1 MSDPIVDFLAR
12 SFEAGCPDI
21 SVAHWTKVLG
31 ASYEDAVNSRL
42 FTGRSDCKTLPC
54 DFCDHPGHPVEVSYV
69 ADLGVYSGLCPS
81 QGPVYFAALDVET
94 QKLKEDQFLQDVA
107 TAFECDASRIWMRKD
122 SFWNLGVGRLGNTE
136 FSVFVARELHDFQQL
151 QTVVNLN
158 RECLGIGRGIIL
170 TANAPEHLIEN
181 AGTHRFAVF
190 ADVLS
195 FEEGRFLLRAEAL
208 RKLLNIDGKRSSG
221 RSRTDVTKEIFLTE
235 LRNGR
240 VLPKRDDELLRLF
253 KTKAPPDIK
262 PLARSGLRE
271 AKSEALR
278 AYASESGVR

>member
-21 SVAHWTKVLG
+21 SAAHWNKVLG
-31 ASYEDAVNSRL
+31 ASYEDAMNSRL

-69 ADLGVYSGLCPS
+69 ADLGVYSGICPS
-81 QGPVYFAALDVET
+81 QGPVHFAALDVET
-94 QKLKEDQFLQDVA
+94 QKLREDNFLQDVA
-107 TAFECDASRIWMRKD
+107 TAFECDVSRIRTLRE
-122 SFWNLGVGRLGNTE
+122 SFWDLGSGQIGNTE
-136 FSVFVARELHDFQQL
+136 FSVFVARQLYDFQQL
-151 QTVVNLN
+151 KQVIQVN
-158 RECLGIGRGIIL
+158 REGIGIQLGIIL

-181 AGTHRFAVF
+181 AGTHRFVVF

-195 FEEGRFLLRAEAL
+195 FENGRFLLRPDAL

-221 RSRTDVTKEIFLTE
+221 RSRSDVTKEIFLTE

-240 VLPKRDDELLRLF
+240 ALPKRDDELLRLF
-253 KTKAPPDIK
+253 KIKAPPDIK